1 MKVVLFAG
9 LVLLLAPTFAGV
21 ARAEET
27 AHRALAEH
35 YAPVI
40 FQESR
45 SAVLDFITRFDY
57 DGDWRGDNNW
67 RNAYLYDQPGYVY
80 YGVIES
86 TRHYFITYA
95 FYHARDYTAK
105 PYEGFA
111 PKAEHENDMEGCTL
125 TIEKDGT
132 AFGKAILLETL
143 AHDVFYKYNNRSVR
157 RVSDGAL
164 KLDGSFTLV
173 DGRPAVYVEPEGHGV
188 RAASAGT
195 ARGSESFPGLIYRYT
210 GTASV
215 PRSHHDHEATY
226 ALLSIED
233 TLWTRRFDVG
243 STFCCADAY
252 TMPGGTSANLGSAF
266 HGPIGGCAA
275 RPPWGWDQAGDKIL
289 KGDWFRDPL
298 AAYATQL
305 RIENF
310 TGRYLRNPYLEHDGR
325 AAAPACAASPV
336 NTTVR
341 GALTATLLGIGRAI
355 TADGLGGADIS
366 RRANQLFVDGAVLLE
381 WAQRADLERW
391 SWDTTRPAQPSFV
404 GEGIRAELRVPQV
417 AGALLR
423 QRHPQVPD
431 PARRAAGAR
440 VVGVRRDDR
449 LRRRDDVRGA
459 DRTGGGWTHHT
470 NLAGREPEVGQG
482 EDGAA
487 HADHHRIRA
496 RHRRHGHPE
505 RSERHGAVRHQLS
518 RFRSRRVFEHVL
530 AGRRRAQLLH
540 LCERQDTIRWEDPCT
555 GRDVFACS
563 FSSPAWSPE
572 AQCRYGPRA
581 MATRPRPAPSRS
593 TWRV

>member
-143 AHDVFYKYNNRSVR
+143 AHDVFYKYNNRSVG

-417 AGALLR
+417 AGFSF
-423 QRHPQVPD
+423 VSPD
-431 PARRAAGAR
+431 VKAPARYFDSVILKYRTPLDGLRAR
-440 VVGVRRDDR
+440 VSWVYDGMTDF
-449 LRRRDDVRGA
+449 A
-459 DRTGGGWTHHT
+459 DEMTFEAPIEQAV
-470 NLAGREPEVGQG
+470 AGRITQISLAESPKWDREKTVLRM
-482 EDGAA
+482 
-487 HADHHRIRA
+487 RITIESA
-496 RHRRHGHPE
+496 PATVATATPSGVNDTE
-505 RSERHGAVRHQLS
+505 QFAISYL
-518 RFRSRRVFEHVL
+518 VF
-530 AGRRRAQLLH
+530 
-540 LCERQDTIRWEDPCT
+540 D
-555 GRDVFACS
+555 RDA
-563 FSSPAWSPE
+563 FSN
-572 AQCRYGPRA
+572 
-581 MATRPRPAPSRS
+581 TF
-593 TWRV
+593 